1 MKRAPLPSALV
12 LALSL
17 SACLLALPARAGTV
31 EVSYDAGKAHSDAGS
46 TPAQRENNL
55 AALAAQLRALGARRL
70 PAGQAL
76 QVEIVDL
83 DLTGTL
89 RVSRR
94 PLGELRV
101 VTGRADGPHIEL
113 RYTLSAAGGQTL
125 ASGRETL
132 YDAALPRLGDARD
145 STGGDALRHEKT
157 LLERWFEARLLAP
170 Q

>member
-1 MKRAPLPSALV
+1 MKRAHLPSALA
-12 LALSL
+12 LALTL

-46 TPAQRENNL
+46 TPAQREKNL
-55 AALAAQLRALGARRL
+55 AALAARLHALGVRRL
-70 PAGQAL
+70 PTGQTL
-76 QVEIVDL
+76 RVEIIDL
-83 DLTGTL
+83 DLTGAL

-101 VTGRADGPHIEL
+101 VTGRADGPRIEL
-113 RYTLSAAGGQTL
+113 RYNLSAAGGQTL
-125 ASGRETL
+125 VSGQETL

-157 LLERWFEARLLAP
+157 LLDRWFEARLAAP